1 MTLFGK
7 RRRRTLI
14 TRDQA
19 FDARPVAVRT
29 LGREPL
35 PRGGERLTI
44 ELQPRGM
51 QKWLLRVP
59 EGVSRNVEL
68 DAIGIEVFDMC
79 DGKTSVRQI
88 TRRFAKQY
96 KVDPQEAEIAVTTF
110 IRQMMRKGLVS
121 MMVEK

>member
-1 MTLFGK
+1 LFGK
-7 RRRRTLI
+7 RRPQTLLN
-14 TRDQA
+14 RDQA
-19 FDARPVAVRT
+19 FDARPIAVRT

-35 PRGGERLTI
+35 KRGGERLII
-44 ELQPRGM
+44 ELHPRGV

-59 EGVSRNVEL
+59 EGATRKIEL
-68 DAIGIEVFDMC
+68 DPIGVQVFDMC

-121 MMVEK
+121 MVINK

>member
-1 MTLFGK
+1 M
-7 RRRRTLI
+7 I

-19 FDARPVAVRT
+19 YDARPIAVRT
-29 LGREPL
+29 LGREAL
-35 PRGGERLTI
+35 PRGGVRLTI
-44 ELQPRGM
+44 ELRPRGV

-59 EGVSRNVEL
+59 EGTTRRIEL

-79 DGKTSVRQI
+79 DGKTAIRQI

-121 MMVEK
+121 MVIDK